1 MDVDS
6 LPFSSKQ
13 FLRLLDSQGISGTW
27 EWHFASDQHVW
38 SSGLFRI
45 LGLDPQTTR
54 PSYELLI
61 GLVHPEDRGR
71 MASGSGLIGAMS
83 QEKQTIRVIRPGGSN
98 HVLSLRSE
106 IHLAPDGR
114 PQGIA
119 GSVLDVTERE
129 NLRRALA
136 AERRRRRALFD
147 RTRTLTFSNDPDYA
161 YTFTEEAYELTG
173 LSPEETA
180 DDAFLAIVTEEREHW
195 RAVSL
200 AAHQAGQV
208 YTMKPV
214 LYIAGGKR
222 ERFEIF
228 TVPIVDGR
236 GQVVDWSNLA
246 RPLGTRGSP
255 PVGMQLKGLEQ
266 AIAGRHLR
274 AARAL
279 LDWSMSDF
287 ARAAGL
293 SLSTVK
299 RMEEHPDGTA
309 QQSRHKA
316 VETLRRFG
324 IRFSVMDD
332 GLIAVGHR

>member
-6 LPFSSKQ
+6 LQFSSRH
-13 FLRLLDSQGISGTW
+13 FLHLLESRGISGTW
-27 EWHFASDQHVW
+27 GWRFATDQYVW
-38 SSGLFRI
+38 SPGLFRI

-54 PSYELLI
+54 PSYDLLV

-71 MASGSGLIGAMS
+71 MASGAGLIRDVS
-83 QEKQTIRVIRPGGSN
+83 QGKQTIRVIRPDGS
-98 HVLSLRSE
+98 HRALSVRSE
-106 IHLAPDGR
+106 LDLAPDGR
-114 PQGIA
+114 PLGIA

-129 NLRRALA
+129 SLRRAVA
-136 AERRRRRALFD
+136 AEQRRRRALFD

-161 YTFTEEAYELTG
+161 YPFSEEAYELTG
-173 LSPEETA
+173 LSPDEMA
-180 DDAFLAIVTEEREHW
+180 DDAFLAVVTEEREHW

-200 AAHQAGQV
+200 AAHQVGRV

-214 LYIAGGKR
+214 LYIAGRKR

-228 TVPIVDGR
+228 TVPITDAS
-236 GQVVDWSNLA
+236 GQVVDWGNLA

-255 PVGMQLKGLEQ
+255 PLGMLLKGLEQ
-266 AIAGRHLR
+266 AIGGHHLR

-279 LDWSMSDF
+279 LDWSMSDL

-309 QQSRHKA
+309 QRSRHKA
-316 VETLRRFG
+316 VETLRTVG
-324 IRFSVMDD
+324 IQFSVLD
-332 GLIAVGHR
+332 GGVIAVKRR

>member
-6 LPFSSKQ
+6 LQFSSKH
-13 FLRLLDSQGISGTW
+13 FLHLLESQGISGTW
-27 EWHFASDQHVW
+27 GWRFDTDQHVW
-38 SSGLFRI
+38 SAGLFRI

-54 PSYELLI
+54 PSYDLLI
-61 GLVHPEDRGR
+61 GRVHPEDRER
-71 MASGSGLIGAMS
+71 MATGVGLMRDMVQG
-83 QEKQTIRVIRPGGSN
+83 KQTIRVIRPDGAHRS
-98 HVLSLRSE
+98 LSVRST

-114 PQGIA
+114 PRGTA
-119 GSVLDVTERE
+119 GSVLDVTEQE
-129 NLRRALA
+129 SLRRALA

-161 YTFTEEAYELTG
+161 YTFSEEAYELTG
-173 LSPEETA
+173 LSPDETA
-180 DDAFLAIVTEEREHW
+180 EDAFLAIVTEEREHW

-200 AAHQAGQV
+200 SAHQAGQV
-208 YTMKPV
+208 YTMRPV

-228 TVPIVDGR
+228 TVPIYDAQ

-255 PVGMQLKGLEQ
+255 PLGMLLKGLEQ
-266 AIAGRHLR
+266 AIDGRHLR

-279 LDWSMSDF
+279 LDWSMSDL

-324 IRFSVMDD
+324 IRFSVMD
-332 GLIAVGHR
+332 GGIIAVGHG